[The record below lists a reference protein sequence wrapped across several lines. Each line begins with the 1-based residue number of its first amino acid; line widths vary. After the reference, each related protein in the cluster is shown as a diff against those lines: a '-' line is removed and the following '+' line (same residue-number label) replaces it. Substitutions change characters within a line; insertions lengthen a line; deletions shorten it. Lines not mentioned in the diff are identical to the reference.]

1 MNFMIR
7 NYLSDHSDEVLQI
20 YVVEFDL
27 QVCETRLSDKVKVSP
42 KGKLGLV

>member
-27 QVCETRLSDKVKVSP
+27 QVCELACQTK
-42 KGKLGLV
+42 